1 MTPDI
6 VLPLILGILGV
17 LGGTGFWGYRQS
29 RKEAPVRQKDA
40 DIAAAERSQQMAL
53 AVSDDLRED
62 VARLRAELVAE
73 RAERKQVYAELS
85 EQLHL
90 QNQRLDTVRDAFR
103 QLSRWVDDILDN
115 WEIMRQNVD
124 APRKP
129 PIRID

>member
-6 VLPLILGILGV
+6 VLPLILGVLGV
-17 LGGTGFWGYRQS
+17 LGGTGYWGYRQS
-29 RKEAPVRQKDA
+29 RREAPVRQKDA
-40 DIAAAERSQQMAL
+40 DLAAAERSQQMAL

-62 VARLRAELVAE
+62 VARLRAELVTE
-73 RAERKQVYAELS
+73 RAERKEVYAELS